1 MHTYARMYSVRTCM
15 YVYLCK
21 ALIILHTYILF
32 LVLSQLKGVVDH
44 EEHSDQEVEQSQENV
59 SPQRAVTAMDQ
70 LQIMMSLGEK
80 ARH

>member
-1 MHTYARMYSVRTCM
+1 MHACTVYIHVCM
-15 YVYLCK
+15 YTHVKIIFLC
-21 ALIILHTYILF
+21 TYILF

-44 EEHSDQEVEQSQENV
+44 EEHSDQEVEQSQESV

-80 ARH
+80 VRH